1 MKVMSQ
7 SLAIAATFIT
17 ILLLKTSTSV
27 NGGAVDCVLS
37 PSQGLMMNYNEMAV
51 LNLKMGINPR
61 VQDFKKSLQKRAPS
75 LNFYVLSSTNPT

>member
-17 ILLLKTSTSV
+17 ILLLETSTSV

-37 PSQGLMMNYNEMAV
+37 PSQGLIMNYNEMAV
-51 LNLKMGINPR
+51 LNLKMGA
-61 VQDFKKSLQKRAPS
+61 VSLYCPTKAGCIS
-75 LNFYVLSSTNPT
+75 VFGGSSGSST